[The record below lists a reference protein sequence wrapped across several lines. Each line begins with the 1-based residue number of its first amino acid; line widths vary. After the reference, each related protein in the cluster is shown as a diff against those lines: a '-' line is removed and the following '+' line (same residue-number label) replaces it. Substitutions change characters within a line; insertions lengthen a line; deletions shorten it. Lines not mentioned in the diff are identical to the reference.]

1 MGSKKFT
8 LIEIANFLSSDFVG
22 DGEQTLSSLATLQA
36 ASAGE
41 LSFIAN
47 KSYQKF
53 LASTEASAVILSAD
67 DLEHYS
73 GNAIVSDNPYL
84 AYAKVSQLF
93 AYNPEQ
99 TLGVSPLASVDPSTS
114 VSSSASIAPG
124 VSIAENCEIG
134 ERVIIGENT
143 VIGAN
148 CVIAAGT
155 VIKPNVTI
163 YHGVTI
169 GENCLIHS
177 AVVLGSDGFGFAPDG
192 KEWVKI
198 AQLGGV
204 SIKDNVEIGAGTTID
219 RGALDDTV
227 IGKGAILDNLI
238 QIAHNVH
245 IGENTAIAGCTAIA
259 GSTKVGAHCTIAGAC
274 GVAGHVTIADG
285 THITGMSMITKSI
298 SEPGVYSSGTGM
310 LPHKAWQKN
319 VIRFR
324 QLDDMARRVKSIE
337 DKITEIKGS

>member
-1 MGSKKFT
+1 MASKQYT
-8 LIEIANFLSSDFVG
+8 VSEIATFLSSEFIG
-22 DGEQTLSSLATLQA
+22 DGGCVLTSLSTLQA
-36 ASAGE
+36 ATAGD

-47 KSYQKF
+47 KSYQKA
-53 LASTEASAVILSAD
+53 LSTTDASAVILSKA
-67 DLEHYS
+67 DLEHFS
-73 GNAIVSDNPYL
+73 GNAIVCVDPYL
-84 AYAKVSQLF
+84 AYAKVSRLF
-93 AYNPEQ
+93 EHQPD
-99 TLGVSPLASVDPSTS
+99 TILGISKRANIDA
-114 VSSSASIAPG
+114 SASIADSAVVAAG
-124 VSIAENCEIG
+124 VSIAANCRIG
-134 ERVIIGENT
+134 ERVVIGENT
-143 VIGAN
+143 VVGEN
-148 CVIAAGT
+148 CTIADGT

-169 GENCLIHS
+169 GNGCLIHS
-177 AVVLGSDGFGFAPDG
+177 GVVLGSDGFGFAPNG
-192 KEWVKI
+192 SEWVKI

-204 SIKDNVEIGAGTTID
+204 KIQDNVEIGAGTTID
-219 RGALDDTV
+219 RGALEDTV

-238 QIAHNVH
+238 QIAHNVQ

-259 GSTKVGAHCTIAGAC
+259 GSTKVGAQCTIAGAC
-274 GVAGHVTIADG
+274 GIAGHVTIADG

-324 QLDDMARRVKSIE
+324 QLDEMARRIKSIE

>member
-22 DGEQTLSSLATLQA
+22 DGEQTLNSLATLQT

-53 LASTEASAVILSAD
+53 LASTEASAVILSPD

-93 AYNPEQ
+93 EYDPEQ
-99 TLGVSPLASVDPSTS
+99 ILGISPLASVDPSAS

-124 VSIAENCEIG
+124 VSIAANCEIG
-134 ERVIIGENT
+134 DRVIIGENS

-148 CVIAAGT
+148 CIIAAGT
-155 VIKPNVTI
+155 IIKPNVTI

-204 SIKDNVEIGAGTTID
+204 SIQDNVEIGAGTTID

-227 IGKGAILDNLI
+227 IGKGVILDNLI

-324 QLDDMARRVKSIE
+324 QLDDMARRIKSIE